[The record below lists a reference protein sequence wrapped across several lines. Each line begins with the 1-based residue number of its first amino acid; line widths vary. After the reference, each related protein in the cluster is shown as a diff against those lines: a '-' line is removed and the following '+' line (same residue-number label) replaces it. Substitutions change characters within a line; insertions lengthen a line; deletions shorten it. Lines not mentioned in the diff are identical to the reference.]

1 MGYLTSDVILDNA
14 LERYEAQST
23 IMLLADGRYDSQWGD
38 KETKGDAISIRL
50 PVYARARRGEEADPQ
65 AMDERLVTLRIPEA
79 FGSDSFITDRQLAM
93 ELNDFKEQV
102 LEPHIDAVTAAIS
115 KEALKIMVEQVS
127 NFVGTPGVIPTS
139 YDTYQDAHRLLT
151 QGGTPQGF
159 GQRNLLV
166 NAAMDQQAVKAGRL
180 LYNAQEVI
188 SMQMHSGTMVAAGNV
203 GYVGGATWYEEE
215 ALYQHTVGAL
225 GAAGTTPRVNG
236 ANQVGNSIITDGWN
250 VSVTG
255 LLKKNDKLQFG
266 GSFMVHPVLGSVYTD
281 LTPFTVAADVNSD
294 GGGNATITLT
304 EPVEFGTPYANV
316 SAPLADNALISVWG
330 QAAGAAQAAISGI
343 TFTLGVMFQKSALVF
358 ASPDLIL
365 PSDVD
370 KMSGRTRSKQ
380 MKIGMRIWR
389 ASDVNKGRV
398 ITRLDTLCGHL
409 VGQNRKAVLVCSQ

>member
-1 MGYLTSDVILDNA
+1 
-14 LERYEAQST
+14 
-23 IMLLADGRYDSQWGD
+23 MLLADGRYDPQWGD
-38 KETKGDAISIRL
+38 QETKGDAISIRL

-65 AMDERLVTLRIPEA
+65 AMDERLVALRIPEA
-79 FGSDSFITDRQLAM
+79 FGYDSFITDRQLGM
-93 ELNDFKEQV
+93 ELNDFKSQV

-159 GQRNLLV
+159 GKRNLLV

-215 ALYQHTVGAL
+215 ALFQHTVGAL
-225 GAAGTTPRVNG
+225 GAAGVTPRVNG

-266 GSFMVHPVLGSVYTD
+266 GSFMVHPVLGTVYTD

-304 EPVEFGTPYANV
+304 ESIEFGTPYANV

-330 QAAGAAQAAISGI
+330 QAAGAAQANISGLS
-343 TFTLGVMFQKSALVF
+343 FTLGVMFEKSALVY
-358 ASPDLIL
+358 ASPDLVL
-365 PSDVD
+365 PGDVD

-398 ITRLDTLCGHL
+398 ITRLDVLCGHL
-409 VGQNRKAVLVCSQ
+409 VGQPRKAVLVCSQ